1 MKKLYV
7 FFLVAFCSPFSGSA
21 QWQSYDPGFPDTV
34 GTSFLD
40 VVNNDVVWSI
50 GVRYGVDEC
59 LFSPFV
65 SEKCYF
71 TRTADGGTTWQTG
84 EIPLGTV
91 PFLANISAIDANT
104 AWMCGLDAGGGG
116 AKVLKTNDGGTTW
129 EHQATAA
136 FDPAASWVNFVHF
149 RSPAA
154 GVVMGDP
161 RDGYFEIYT
170 TANGGDLWFRVPES
184 NIDEPL
190 AGEFGYNGAFDVV
203 GNNYWF
209 ATNMGRVYRST
220 NGGTTWTAHQTT
232 LPDGF
237 FIAFSDVNNGLL
249 AQVTTFDCSTTPP
262 TYGFSMSRTSDGGLT
277 WSDATP
283 ADNDFAITAL
293 RYVKGTPNVVMTL
306 RESNLSGGYFTW
318 VSLDHGATW
327 AAVSNGQNVGWM
339 DFVDGN
345 TGWGGEYQ
353 MLDNK
358 TEMFKYTG
366 DPLSGL
372 FHAKPLEAVVDVF
385 PNPTDGVLNL
395 SIESSTAE
403 DFVIRIRDMIGR
415 QLQRMETG
423 KTAQFRQLLDLQQ
436 FPTGIYTLTVSS
448 LGSVY
453 AVKIVKK

>member
-1 MKKLYV
+1 MKK
-7 FFLVAFCSPFSGSA
+7 FFTLLLASCCGHFLCTA
-21 QWQSYDPGFPDTV
+21 QWQSYDPGYPDTV
-34 GTSFLD
+34 GTAFVD
-40 VVNNDVVWSI
+40 VVNDDVVWSI

-65 SEKCYF
+65 SDKCYF
-71 TRTADGGTTWQTG
+71 TRTADGGATWQTG

-91 PFLANISAIDANT
+91 PFLANISAIDGNT

-116 AKVLKTNDGGTTW
+116 AKVLKTNDGGATW

-154 GVVMGDP
+154 GVTMGDP

-170 TANGGDLWFRVPES
+170 TANGGDFWFRVPEGS
-184 NIDEPL
+184 IDPPL
-190 AGEFGYNGAFDVV
+190 AGEFGYNGAFDAV

-220 NGGTTWTAHQTT
+220 NSGTTWTAHQTP
-232 LPDGF
+232 LQDAF
-237 FIAFSDVNNGLL
+237 FIAFSDENNGLL
-249 AQVTTFDCSTTPP
+249 AQVTTFDCSTNPP
-262 TYGFSMSRTSDGGLT
+262 TFEFSMSRTTDGGLT

-283 ADNDFAITAL
+283 ANNDVAITAL
-293 RYVKGTPNVVMTL
+293 RYIKGTPAVVMTV
-306 RESNLSGGYFTW
+306 RKSNLSGGFFTW
-318 VSLDHGATW
+318 VSQDHGATW
-327 AAVSNGQNVGWM
+327 AEVSSGQNVGWM
-339 DFVDGN
+339 DFVDGD

-358 TEMFKYTG
+358 TEMFRFTG

-372 FHAKPLEAVVDVF
+372 FQAKQLEAAVDIF

-395 SIESSTAE
+395 SLKTSAPA
-403 DFVIRIRDMIGR
+403 DFVVCISDATGR
-415 QLQRMETG
+415 QLQRMEMPQ
-423 KTAQFRQLLDLQQ
+423 TAQFRQMLDLQTL
-436 FPTGIYTLTVSS
+436 PAGIYTVTVN
-448 LGSVY
+448 GSDGVY
-453 AVKIVKK
+453 AEKIVKR